1 VTLLLQIIGFALLV
15 MGMGLYNNIINA
27 SICKCRRESD
37 SEPLL
42 GVNED
47 QSINE
52 EEGRR
57 SVIH

>member
-27 SICKCRRESD
+27 SICKCRRGSD